1 MTMTKIIPPSFLLKI
16 VNNNGVRIQILPK
29 RTYYSA
35 EDRILTS
42 ATDFFTSH
50 TSNPVKIRMEENM
63 SPGNYPPILV
73 QTMMR
78 NTVSKYGKN
87 TAIVSSDQKI
97 KWNYEEYFQ
106 QVQTA
111 AKGFISLGLSPL
123 HG

>member
-16 VNNNGVRIQILPK
+16 VTNNGVRIQILPK
-29 RTYYSA
+29 RTYYS

-50 TSNPVKIRMEENM
+50 TSNPVKIRMEEKT

>member
-1 MTMTKIIPPSFLLKI
+1 MTKIMPPSFLLKI
-16 VNNNGVRIQILPK
+16 VNNGVRIQILPK
-29 RTYYSA
+29 RTYYS
-35 EDRILTS
+35 DRILTS
-42 ATDFFTSH
+42 ATDYFTSH

-78 NTVSKYGKN
+78 NTVSKYGGN

>member
-1 MTMTKIIPPSFLLKI
+1 MTKIIPASFLLKI
-16 VNNNGVRIQILPK
+16 VNNGVRIQIS
-29 RTYYSA
+29 RTCYS
-35 EDRILTS
+35 DRISTS
-42 ATDFFTSH
+42 ANDFFTSH
-50 TSNPVKIRMEENM
+50 TSNPVKIRMEENL

-97 KWNYEEYFQ
+97 NWNYEEYFQ
-106 QVQTA
+106 QVKTA

-123 HG
+123 NGWESIL